1 VGVNVSNNP
10 LSVWKESALYWA
22 VLAASLLSLGF
33 IYFDGLQLMEAWWE
47 TREEYGHGYII
58 PFIALFLIWQKSD
71 QLEKI
76 KFSGSWLGVALTLFG
91 LFLYYAGELSSLY
104 TIIQYGFVVAVF
116 GVALSLMGRQG
127 FRVIFV
133 PLIMLFFMIPLP
145 NFIFNNLSS
154 QLQLISSEIG
164 VAVIRLFDISVFL
177 EGNVIDLGVYKL
189 QVVEACSG
197 LNYLFPLMTLAFI
210 SAYFFTGS
218 LWKKATIFL
227 SSIPITIFMNS
238 FRIGVIGVTVEY
250 WGPEMAE
257 GFLHDFEG
265 WAVFM
270 SCIAILIA
278 EMWVLA
284 HIGKDKLPLR
294 EAFGLDF
301 PEPTPEDAEV
311 TYRKIPKPFYAS
323 LAIILLVAVSVFA
336 LPKQAEIEPDRK
348 QYVEFPL
355 EFDGWQGRSGYL
367 EQDIIEALKFTDYLM
382 SDYRSI
388 EDGGVVN
395 FYSAYYSSQKKGA
408 SAHSPRS
415 CIPGG
420 GWRITSLQDHAVSN
434 TMIDD
439 VPFVVNRLVIEK
451 DETKQLVYYW
461 FQQRGRIVTNEYAMK
476 WYLFLD
482 SMNLHRTDGALMRL
496 TTVLK
501 PGQDISIA
509 DKRLEDFSR
518 KIAPLIPQYVPG
530 K

>member
-1 VGVNVSNNP
+1 VSNNQ
-10 LSVWKESALYWA
+10 LSVWKESIVYWA
-22 VLAASLLSLGF
+22 FLGASLLSLGF
-33 IYFDGLQLMEAWWE
+33 IYFDGLQLMEKWWE

-76 KFSGSWLGVALTLFG
+76 KFNGSWLGVALTLFG

-116 GVALSLMGRQG
+116 GVALSLMGRPG
-127 FRVIFV
+127 FRIILV

-218 LWKKATIFL
+218 IWKKAIIFL
-227 SSIPITIFMNS
+227 SSIPITIFLNS

-250 WGPEMAE
+250 WGPEMAD

-265 WAVFM
+265 WVVFM
-270 SCIAILIA
+270 GCIGVLIA
-278 EMWVLA
+278 EMWLLA

-311 TYRKIPKPFYAS
+311 TYREIPKPFYAS
-323 LAIILLVAVSVFA
+323 LAIIVIVAVSVLA
-336 LPKQAEIEPDRK
+336 IPEQVEIEPERK
-348 QYVEFPL
+348 QYAEFPL
-355 EFDGWQGRSGYL
+355 DLDGWQGKTGYL

-382 SDYRSI
+382 SDYRNAEGDGSI
-388 EDGGVVN
+388 N
-395 FYSAYYSSQKKGA
+395 FYSAYYASQKKGA

-420 GWRITSLQDHAVSN
+420 GWRITSLEDHAIEGLS
-434 TMIDD
+434 IDS

-461 FQQRGRIVTNEYAMK
+461 FQQRGRFVTNEYMMK
-476 WYLFLD
+476 WWLFWD

-501 PGQDISIA
+501 PGQDLSIA